1 MKTDSTRRWL
11 ALGALA
17 LAMLTIGLDM
27 TVLTV
32 ALPTLAVDLNAN
44 NSALQWFSTAY
55 TLALAAVMLPGG
67 ALGDR
72 YGRKKLLLGALLVFG
87 AASLACAFA
96 TSAGQLI
103 AARVVLGIAAA
114 VMMPLS
120 MAVLP
125 VLFPNP
131 AERARAMNIWITST
145 ALGLPLGPIL
155 GGWLIDNF
163 WWGSV
168 FLINVPMVVLGA
180 AAVAGLVPESRN
192 PDQRPLDLPG
202 AALSVVGMLGV
213 TYGFI
218 RLGDKGWGDGL
229 GWGILAAGAVVL
241 ALFIGWQRRT
251 AFPLIDLGL
260 FSSRGFRWGAAFAV
274 LITFGMFG
282 LFFTVP
288 QYYQAVLG
296 TDALGSGLRLL
307 PMIAGL
313 LVGSRLSDRLLP
325 KLGTRLMVTAG
336 LVVLAVGLSLGA
348 LTSVGTAYWCTA
360 VWIGLV
366 GAGMGLGLPVSMAVA
381 MDDLEVARAGM
392 GSALLQALRQAAGT
406 IAVALLGTVSATVYR
421 GELGDLNVDPIGDSV
436 NSGVAVARS
445 TGNTELLEHVQSAFV
460 SGMGAML
467 WVCAAICAL
476 AVPLALWVLP
486 RRRATVAQAAGATP
500 ATPAEPTAVD
510 APESTHVG

>member
-1 MKTDSTRRWL
+1 MHTESTRPWL

-44 NSALQWFSTAY
+44 TGALQWFSTAY
-55 TLALAAVMLPGG
+55 TLALAAVMLPAG

-72 YGRKKLLLGALLVFG
+72 YGRKKLLLGALVLFG

-96 TSAGQLI
+96 TTAGQLI
-103 AARVVLGIAAA
+103 AARVVLGVAAA

-125 VLFPNP
+125 VLFPDSVQ
-131 AERARAMNIWITST
+131 RAKAMNIWITST

-180 AAVAGLVPESRN
+180 AAVAALVPESRN
-192 PDQRPLDLPG
+192 PDQQPMDLPG
-202 AALSVVGMLGV
+202 IALSILGMLGV

-218 RLGDKGWGDGL
+218 RLGDKGWDDGL
-229 GWGILAAGAVVL
+229 GWAALLGGATIVAV
-241 ALFIGWQRRT
+241 FIVWQRR
-251 AFPLIDLGL
+251 ASFPLIDLGL
-260 FSSRGFRWGAAFAV
+260 FRSPGFRWGAAFTV
-274 LITFGMFG
+274 IITFGLFG

-296 TDALGSGLRLL
+296 VDALGSGVRLL

-313 LVGSRLSDRLLP
+313 LVGSRLGDRWQP
-325 KLGTRLMVTAG
+325 KLGPALMVALG
-336 LVVLAVGLSLGA
+336 LMVLAVGMGLGGLTELGTPYWFVA
-348 LTSVGTAYWCTA
+348 LWVGLT
-360 VWIGLV
+360 
-366 GAGMGLGLPVSMAVA
+366 GAGMGLGLPVGMAVA
-381 MDDLEVARAGM
+381 LDDLEVARAGV
-392 GSALLQALRQAAGT
+392 GSALVQALRQAAGT
-406 IAVALLGTVSATVYR
+406 IAVALLGTVLATVYR
-421 GELGDLNVDPIGDSV
+421 SELGALNVDPIRDSV
-436 NSGVAVARS
+436 NAGVAVAKS
-445 TGNTELLEHVQSAFV
+445 TGNVGMLEQVQSAFIG
-460 SGMGAML
+460 GMSAML
-467 WVCAAICAL
+467 WVCAAICAV
-476 AVPLALWVLP
+476 AVPLALRVLP
-486 RRRATVAQAAGATP
+486 RRSTAAPQRPDATP
-500 ATPAEPTAVD
+500 EALVAVD
-510 APESTHVG
+510 GPQSKHVG